1 MLRCSVK
8 HLLGQFQFIRSNGLI
23 FQGENWLK
31 MLHCSITGFSIGLAK
46 QLIIR
51 YFV

>member
-8 HLLGQFQFIRSNGLI
+8 HLLGQFHFFRANGLI

-31 MLHCSITGFSIGLAK
+31 MLRCSIAGFSIGLAK
-46 QLIIR
+46 QLII
-51 YFV
+51 